1 MSNKDYFV
9 PEYGSNGFTC
19 PNCQAYSQQRW
30 IEVVDKASS
39 GYVLN
44 VGIRT
49 QRKILEDSKIKFQSE
64 QHPNF
69 DAPKI
74 DNKIAFSTCSRCSKE
89 SYWVNGKIV
98 YPRTS
103 VAPLAHDDM
112 PEEVMEIYN
121 EARNISDIS
130 PRASAAL
137 LRLAVEKLLPLV
149 GAEGKSI
156 NAMIHDL
163 VTKGLSPEIQMALDG
178 LRVIGNET
186 IHPGQIE
193 IQENKDI
200 AMGLFKVLNI
210 IVEHLITRKKEIQEL
225 YDLLPDEKKQWIKNR
240 DSQYSKN

>member
-1 MSNKDYFV
+1 MLTY
-9 PEYGSNGFTC
+9 
-19 PNCQAYSQQRW
+19 Q
-30 IEVVDKASS
+30 
-39 GYVLN
+39 
-44 VGIRT
+44 
-49 QRKILEDSKIKFQSE
+49 
-64 QHPNF
+64 
-69 DAPKI
+69 
-74 DNKIAFSTCSRCSKE
+74 
-89 SYWVNGKIV
+89 
-98 YPRTS
+98 
-103 VAPLAHDDM
+103 
-112 PEEVMEIYN
+112 YN